1 MRAEV
6 VSIHIAPEAGAPM
19 QAVTEIEAV
28 AGKGLRGDRY
38 FSQHGTY
45 SGKHDLSRQVTLIE
59 MEALEALARDYRI
72 SLLPI
77 ESRRNI
83 ATRGVALNH
92 LVGKRFRVGEALL
105 LGMELCEPCGY
116 LEQKSGKPVRL
127 GLIHRGGLRAQIL
140 ESGRIRVGDPIE
152 VLEA

>member
-6 VSIHIAPEAGAPM
+6 VSIHIAAEAGAPM
-19 QAVTEIEAV
+19 QAVTEVEAV

-59 MEALEALARDYRI
+59 VEALEALARDYHI

-105 LGMELCEPCGY
+105 LGVELCEPCGY

>member
-6 VSIHIAPEAGAPM
+6 VAIHIAPEAGAPM
-19 QAVTEIEAV
+19 QEVLEVEAV
-28 AGKGLRGDRY
+28 AGKGLKGDRY

-45 SGKHDLSRQVTLIE
+45 SGKNDLARQVTLIE
-59 MEALEALARDYRI
+59 MEALEALARDYHI
-72 SLLPI
+72 SLRPI

-105 LGMELCEPCGY
+105 WGMELCEPCGY

-127 GLIHRGGLRAQIL
+127 GLIHRGGLRAQVL
-140 ESGRIRVGDPIE
+140 ESGRIRIGDPIQ
-152 VLEA
+152 VLEE